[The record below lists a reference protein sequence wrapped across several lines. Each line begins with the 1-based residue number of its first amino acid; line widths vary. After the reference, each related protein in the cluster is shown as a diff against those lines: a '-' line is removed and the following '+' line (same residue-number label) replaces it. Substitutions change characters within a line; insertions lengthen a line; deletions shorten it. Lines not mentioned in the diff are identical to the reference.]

1 MSHPDDLDH
10 THATRD
16 HCQAI
21 ASLAHAARPDWPEP
35 AILSVLQSHAAQV
48 HLADLTVAAMRA
60 AQRPEFRTP
69 RAIGWRGPHWDGAKT
84 LPVEVAAKDRC
95 DTCGKVE
102 SRCLTERP
110 GLDDDHVFVA
120 RRRIA

>member
-1 MSHPDDLDH
+1 MAHPDDLDH
-10 THATRD
+10 KTANPAD
-16 HCQAI
+16 LQAI
-21 ASLAHAARPDWPEP
+21 ARLAHSTRPDWPEA
-35 AILSVLQSHAAQV
+35 AILTVLQSHAAQV

-84 LPVEVAAKDRC
+84 MPLEVAAKDRC
-95 DTCGKVE
+95 DTCGKTE
-102 SRCLTERP
+102 PRCLTERP
-110 GLDDDHVFVA
+110 GQDDDHVFVA